1 MIRAV
6 PADAALLGGGLLVI
20 VWNRRNDFCP
30 FCHSPEI
37 SRSRRHGLM
46 EQWLLV
52 LTPLRPYRCGKCDKR
67 HYARRLREVRTAER
81 RSHAG

>member
-1 MIRAV
+1 
-6 PADAALLGGGLLVI
+6 
-20 VWNRRNDFCP
+20 
-30 FCHSPEI
+30 
-37 SRSRRHGLM
+37 M

-67 HYARRLREVRTAER
+67 HYARRLREERSAER